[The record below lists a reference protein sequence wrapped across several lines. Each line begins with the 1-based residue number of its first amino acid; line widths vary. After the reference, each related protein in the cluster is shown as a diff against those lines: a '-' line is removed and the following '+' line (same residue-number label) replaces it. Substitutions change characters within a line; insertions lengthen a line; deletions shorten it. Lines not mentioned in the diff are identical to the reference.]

1 MWSWSPWS
9 SRSSVERLL
18 RRSRSEAPDA
28 LVRGLAARV
37 AAVAPERRSGGA
49 SVRGRFVGVAIVT
62 AGLAA
67 ALASVGAASYPLSFV
82 SGVAAGVTGEAV
94 GVGHTQSSL
103 RMVSLNAATS
113 QYQNTT
119 LTTTLFEP
127 RVDVGV
133 SEHDMATLSGQTA
146 DAGGTVTYTVYSN
159 SSCTAAVFSAGTMT
173 VKRGKVPNS
182 NPFITYTP
190 GTFYWQAVY
199 SGDAKNSGSSSQ
211 CGSEIETV
219 KNP

>member
-1 MWSWSPWS
+1 
-9 SRSSVERLL
+9 
-18 RRSRSEAPDA
+18 
-28 LVRGLAARV
+28 
-37 AAVAPERRSGGA
+37 
-49 SVRGRFVGVAIVT
+49 VRGRFVGVAIVT

-82 SGVAAGVTGEAV
+82 SGVATSVTGEVAAV
-94 GVGHTQSSL
+94 GHKQTSL
-103 RMVSLNAATS
+103 RMVSMNAATS

-119 LTTTLFEP
+119 LTTELFEP

-133 SEHDMATLSGQTA
+133 AEHDTATLSGQTA
-146 DAGGTVTYTVYSN
+146 DAGGTVTYKVYSN
-159 SSCTAAVFSAGTMT
+159 SSCTALVFSAGTVT
-173 VKRGKVPNS
+173 VNKGRVPNS
-182 NPFITYTP
+182 APFITYTP